1 MSKRRLA
8 LAVEGLGAPLRA
20 AAGCLERTSRSRSP
34 PATSPCLLGLNGA
47 GKTTL
52 FSLVTRL
59 YAQPQGTIRIFGMDI
74 REQPSEACAQMGIVF
89 QQPTLD
95 LDLSVE
101 QNLFYHCALHGMS
114 RRDAARRIAAE
125 IERVGLVDR
134 RRDKVRQLSGG
145 QRRRVEIARALLHR
159 PRLLLLD
166 EPTVGL
172 DIASRQFLL
181 DHVRRLCRDEGLA
194 ALWATHLID
203 EVGEGAR
210 VVVLHKGE
218 VLADGAA
225 AQLIGQMRALVDA
238 RRLRRRWCRSA
249 KRHEADPLPALLR
262 RHREARVAALPESAR
277 PFLRGAGAAA
287 GVAG

>member
-1 MSKRRLA
+1 MDCAPAFS
-8 LAVEGLGAPLRA
+8 VEGLGHKFGARRVLNNVSFAIAP
-20 AAGCLERTSRSRSP
+20 GDFTV
-34 PATSPCLLGLNGA
+34 LLGLNGA

-52 FSLVTRL
+52 FSLATRL
-59 YAQPQGTIRIFGMDI
+59 YAQGEGVIEVFGMDI
-74 REQPSEACAQMGIVF
+74 RKHASVCLSQIGVVF

-101 QNLFYHCALHGMS
+101 QNLCYHAALHGMS
-114 RRDAARRIAAE
+114 RRQAAAQIAVE
-125 IERVGLVDR
+125 VPRVGLVER

-181 DHVRRLCRDEGLA
+181 DHVRRLCREEGLA

-203 EVGEGAR
+203 EVGADAR
-210 VVVLHKGE
+210 VVVLHRGE
-218 VLADGAA
+218 VLAVGSA
-225 AQLIGQMRALVDA
+225 GQVLGENR
-238 RRLRRRWCRSA
+238 
-249 KRHEADPLPALLR
+249 
-262 RHREARVAALPESAR
+262 PE
-277 PFLRGAGAAA
+277 LMRGAFEALIRESETA
-287 GVAG
+287 